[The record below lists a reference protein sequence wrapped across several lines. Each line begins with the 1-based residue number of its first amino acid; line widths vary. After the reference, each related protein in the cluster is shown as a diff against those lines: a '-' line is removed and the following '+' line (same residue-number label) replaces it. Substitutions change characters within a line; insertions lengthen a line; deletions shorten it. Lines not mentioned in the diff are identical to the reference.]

1 MKRLLPHLALT
12 LVVAL
17 LMLGLLSWLCS
28 AAFPDSGLHSLL
40 SGEGIRWFLGRLA
53 SLMATPVLVWILL
66 LAAAWGAMQHSGML
80 HTDATYRRRR
90 ARIIMLSYLAL
101 YLILVALLALMPHA
115 VLLSAT
121 GTLWPSPFSA
131 SLMPVMAF
139 ALLSAAVLYGIV
151 AGTFASLAD
160 VYHALLDGLRLSAPL
175 LLFYILLAQLF
186 FSLCFVFA

>member
-1 MKRLLPHLALT
+1 
-12 LVVAL
+12 
-17 LMLGLLSWLCS
+17 
-28 AAFPDSGLHSLL
+28 
-40 SGEGIRWFLGRLA
+40 
-53 SLMATPVLVWILL
+53 
-66 LAAAWGAMQHSGML
+66 
-80 HTDATYRRRR
+80 
-90 ARIIMLSYLAL
+90 
-101 YLILVALLALMPHA
+101 MPHA

-131 SLMPVMAF
+131 SLVPVMAF